1 MFASRKRIGEKFPI
15 EKINKNLQDLV
26 DKLRDDQN
34 KMIWV
39 KTASSLMTTKPKL
52 AYEEIIIGNKIIK
65 IAGVKKD
72 QE

>member
-1 MFASRKRIGEKFPI
+1 MFASTGVIGEKFPV

-39 KTASSLMTTKPKL
+39 KTAHL
-52 AYEEIIIGNKIIK
+52 
-65 IAGVKKD
+65 
-72 QE
+72 